1 MISKDHHWGGV
12 EADPD
17 NYFGFIY
24 IIESRLGR
32 KYIGKKQ
39 YFLSANRK
47 QKITDRQSSQW
58 KDELWKESDWKTYTG
73 SSKELNKDIKKYGK
87 EIFLFTI
94 LRNCRSKGDLHYAEI
109 EEQVKRNVLKEKSEN
124 GEYVYYNKSIAAIRF
139 RPPDFASE
147 ETREKL
153 RKHLKENGHPLQG
166 KPHPNKGKRLPQCA
180 PKSCKAAESIKIT
193 DGVVNKWWPKDDP
206 IPDGWER
213 GQSNSKRHTKTDAVV
228 VANKKVAEI
237 NSERHRKRY
246 EAAPKFCRECGC
258 VLEFEKRHWKTCS
271 EECRS
276 KDRSKIS
283 IRSNKERKEA
293 NV

>member
-73 SSKELNKDIKKYGK
+73 SSKELNKDIRKYGK
-87 EIFLFTI
+87 EMFLFTI

-109 EEQVKRNVLKEKSEN
+109 EEQVKRNVLKEKSEE
-124 GEYVYYNKSIAAIRF
+124 GEYIYYNKSIAAIRF
-139 RPPDFASE
+139 RPPDFHSE
-147 ETREKL
+147 ESKKKMSNAKNGEKHPLFNKVGTENPSFGKKRSDQIKLKFSEQRKGKFVGEDNANYDKTVYKFRNKDGTEEVCTGYEL
-153 RKHLKENGHPLQG
+153 RKKYDISRSGISGLLRG
-166 KPHPNKGKRLPQCA
+166 RF
-180 PKSCKAAESIKIT
+180 KST
-193 DGVVNKWWPKDDP
+193 YGWFLVKD
-206 IPDGWER
+206 
-213 GQSNSKRHTKTDAVV
+213 
-228 VANKKVAEI
+228 
-237 NSERHRKRY
+237 
-246 EAAPKFCRECGC
+246 
-258 VLEFEKRHWKTCS
+258 
-271 EECRS
+271 
-276 KDRSKIS
+276 
-283 IRSNKERKEA
+283 
-293 NV
+293 